1 MGKEQKLK
9 EERRQIRERQN
20 DISERKNKFSPFLV
34 WGAVILIVVVAVLG
48 FKFLGGE
55 ESAVKIKNDNVALEG
70 EGSAPLI
77 EQMPIAT
84 IKTGRGNIGIELFP
98 EAAPKTVANF
108 ASLAKQGFYD
118 GVKFHRVIP
127 GFVVQGGDPL
137 SRDDDPLNDGTG
149 GPGYVFEDEI
159 NPRALGL
166 PDVLIKQLES
176 LGYEFNYNL
185 PVSYPVDVGYVA
197 MANSGPGTNGSQF
210 FIVTEENQPHLYGK
224 HTVFGRV
231 MEGMEAVRQIR
242 QGDAIEKIL
251 VTGI

>member
-9 EERRQIRERQN
+9 EERRQAREQYGW
-20 DISERKNKFSPFLV
+20 SPEKNKIPPFLV
-34 WGAVILIVVVAVLG
+34 WGVIVVVAAGAVLG
-48 FKFLGGE
+48 FKFFGGDGPG
-55 ESAVKIKNDNVALEG
+55 VKIEKDGVAVEG
-70 EGSAPLI
+70 AGSAPI
-77 EQMPIAT
+77 ITQIPIAT
-84 IKTGRGNIGIELFP
+84 IKTARGNIGIELFS

-108 ASLAKQGFYD
+108 TALARQEFYN
-118 GVKFHRVIP
+118 GIKFHRVVP
-127 GFVVQGGDPL
+127 GFVIQGGDPL
-137 SRDDDPLNDGTG
+137 SRDDDPSNDGAG

-166 PDVLIKQLES
+166 PDSWIKQLEAQ
-176 LGYEFNYNL
+176 GYQFNYNL

-210 FIVTEENQPHLYGK
+210 FIVTDENQPHLYGK

-231 MEGMEAVRQIR
+231 MDGMEVVGQIR